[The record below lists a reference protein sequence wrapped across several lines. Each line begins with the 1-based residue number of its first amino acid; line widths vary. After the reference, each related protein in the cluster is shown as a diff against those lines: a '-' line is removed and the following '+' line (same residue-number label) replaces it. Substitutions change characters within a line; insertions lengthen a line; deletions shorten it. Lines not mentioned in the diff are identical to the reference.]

1 MADTD
6 SWTIG
11 RLLTWTADYLKQ
23 HGSDSPR
30 LDAEVLLAHVRSCQ
44 RIELYTS
51 FDQPADERT
60 RKEFRELV
68 RRRAEGMPVAYL
80 VGYRE
85 FYSLKF
91 QVTPD
96 VLIPR
101 PETELLVIE
110 LLDFLKTRR
119 AGRAA
124 DESPPSA
131 VRIADVGTGSGI
143 IAVCAAKHAPQCRV
157 VAIDS
162 SPAALKVAAE
172 NVRRHGVAE
181 RVELLE
187 GDLLAVLPAEP
198 TLDAVVSNPPYI
210 STAEMQ
216 QLPRD
221 VRQFEPRAALEAG
234 PQGTEV
240 IARLV
245 PAAAPRLKPGGAL
258 LLEISPMID
267 NLVGQILAADGRYD
281 VLPTRKDLAG
291 LARVA
296 RAVRK

>member
-1 MADTD
+1 MADSD
-6 SWTIG
+6 AWTIG
-11 RLLTWTADYLKQ
+11 RLLTWTADYLRQ

-30 LDAEVLLAHVRSCQ
+30 LEAEVLLAHVRSCQ

-51 FDQPADERT
+51 FDEPADERT
-60 RKEFRELV
+60 RKDFRELV

-91 QVTPD
+91 RVTPD

-101 PETELLVIE
+101 PETELLVLE
-110 LLDFLKTRR
+110 VLDFLKSRH
-119 AGRAA
+119 
-124 DESPPSA
+124 PPSA
-131 VRIADVGTGSGI
+131 PLIADVGTGSGV
-143 IAVCAAKHAPQCRV
+143 IAVCAARHAPACRV
-157 VAIDS
+157 VAIDV
-162 SPAALKVAAE
+162 SPAALVVAAE
-172 NVRRHGVAE
+172 NVRAVGVE
-181 RVELLE
+181 DRVELRA
-187 GDLLAVLPAEP
+187 GDLLAGLPAEP
-198 TLDAVVSNPPYI
+198 TFDVVASNPPYV

-216 QLPRD
+216 HLPRD
-221 VRQFEPRAALEAG
+221 VKDFEPAGALEAG
-234 PQGTEV
+234 PLGTEV

-245 PAAAPRLKPGGAL
+245 PQAAERLKPGGAL

-267 NLVGQILAADGRYD
+267 NLVCQIMAADVRFD

>member
-1 MADTD
+1 MADSD
-6 SWTIG
+6 AWTIG

-23 HGSDSPR
+23 HGSESPR
-30 LDAEVLLAHVRSCQ
+30 LDAEVLLAQVRFCQ

-68 RRRAEGMPVAYL
+68 RRRAEGAPVAYL

-91 QVTPD
+91 QVTPA

-110 LLDFLKTRR
+110 LLDFLKTRP
-119 AGRAA
+119 AG
-124 DESPPSA
+124 SA
-131 VRIADVGTGSGI
+131 SAPRIADVGTGSGV
-143 IAVCAAKHAPQCRV
+143 IAVCAAKHAPGCRV

-162 SPAALKVAAE
+162 SPAALKVAGE
-172 NVRRHGVAE
+172 NVRRHQ
-181 RVELLE
+181 VEDRIELVE
-187 GDLLAVLPAEP
+187 GDLLAALPAEP
-198 TLDAVVSNPPYI
+198 SLAAVVSNPPYI
-210 STAEMQ
+210 STAEMEK
-216 QLPRD
+216 LPRD
-221 VRQFEPRAALEAG
+221 VREFEPRAALEAG
-234 PQGTEV
+234 PRGTEV

-245 PAAAPRLKPGGAL
+245 PQAAERLLPGGAL

-267 NLVGQILAADGRYD
+267 NLVCEILAADGRYD